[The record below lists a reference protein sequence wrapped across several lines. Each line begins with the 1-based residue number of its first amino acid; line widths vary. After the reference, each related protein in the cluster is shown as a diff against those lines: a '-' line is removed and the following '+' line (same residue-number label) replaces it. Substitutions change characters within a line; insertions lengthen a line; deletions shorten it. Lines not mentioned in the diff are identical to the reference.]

1 MRRYK
6 MREIKFRGKRIDTG
20 EWVFGYFS
28 MNDENGKCYITN
40 QTKAGGAHPWQVIP
54 ETVGQYTGLKD
65 KNGTNED
72 IYEKDIM
79 EFHAYGI
86 HYIGVVE
93 YHGSAFGIICR
104 NTEVKASPF
113 LDDAID
119 RHGAIKI
126 GNIHDNPELIHD
138 QKAEVEHD

>member
-1 MRRYK
+1 
-6 MREIKFRGKRIDTG
+6 MREIKFRVWDKILC
-20 EWVFGYFS
+20 GYS
-28 MNDENGKCYITN
+28 KNTMGWYHSKNGI
-40 QTKAGGAHPWQVIP
+40 VSP
-54 ETVGQYTGLKD
+54 ETGDRYIFEQYTGLKD

-138 QKAEVEHD
+138 QKAEVSNE

>member
-1 MRRYK
+1 MGEYR
-6 MREIKFRGKRIDTG
+6 FRGKRLDNG
-20 EWVFGYFS
+20 EWVFGYYVKYEH
-28 MNDENGKCYITN
+28 MGVIKHYIVTSWAQIYAN
-40 QTKAGGAHPWQVIP
+40 SHQVIP
-54 ETVGQYTGLKD
+54 ETVGQYTRLKD
-65 KNGTNED
+65 KNGNGED

-79 EFHAYGI
+79 EFYAYGI

-104 NTEVKASPF
+104 TTEVKASPF

-138 QKAEVEHD
+138 QKAEV